1 MEWGIPSSAADAG
14 DAAREVSVDALEVL
28 DFSFA
33 LAKDLKM
40 EELSRFRAGTAL
52 AGAREVA
59 FVSGLTSCRD
69 GGRLVEALLSA
80 AGGGASAG
88 FFVVGCGFAAGVVTA
103 AGMGTG
109 GCRFVRRFIL
119 H

>member
-1 MEWGIPSSAADAG
+1 MEWSIPSSAADAG

-33 LAKDLKM
+33 LAKDLKI

-52 AGAREVA
+52 AGAREET
-59 FVSGLTSCRD
+59 FVSGLTSWRD
-69 GGRLVEALLSA
+69 GARLVKDLLSVA
-80 AGGGASAG
+80 DGGASAG
-88 FFVVGCGFAAGVVTA
+88 FSVVGCGFTAGVVTA
-103 AGMGTG
+103 GGMGTG
-109 GCRFVRRFIL
+109 GCRFVRRLIR